1 MKRLWVKYPPQ
12 GDFFVNKRDTNIVGK
27 FILYSNPKNFR
38 ILALLMLNNYFY
50 LPTHN
55 FVWYL
60 YNTLF
65 KVATNFIENK
75 GIIVNKNTI
84 EIRRGRK
91 RFIINRLNN
100 IRFRNAKRY
109 PYSRR
114 DIL

>member
-1 MKRLWVKYPPQ
+1 MCI
-12 GDFFVNKRDTNIVGK
+12 RD
-27 FILYSNPKNFR
+27 S
-38 ILALLMLNNYFY
+38 
-50 LPTHN
+50 HN
-55 FVWYL
+55 FVWCL
-60 YNTLF
+60 YITLI
-65 KVATNFIENK
+65 KVAANFIENK

-109 PYSRR
+109 LFNRR